1 MKYENKKKS
10 KETKTIWKLKQIKRN
25 TICGAG
31 EENFWADRWGKYF
44 EMTAMIFNFSFYP
57 CELFSTDKF
66 PIKGWIR
73 FRNARFFVV
82 PSNVKQQYDAAG
94 MVTSKLTTL
103 LLQFKMLCIPPTWK
117 VINEILEFGS
127 WRVGEHG
134 LHYTLG
140 HTVKCE
146 SKLAEE
152 TDSFLKSRP
161 IRQNRCKNLLNL
173 TLMHMDI
180 FWGHILVASPNW
192 AFPLHCGE
200 FCENFGNFWQLFMKI
215 YRFPN
220 WELLTAHSTNLNSG
234 A

>member
-1 MKYENKKKS
+1 MRCWLEPAAKK
-10 KETKTIWKLKQIKRN
+10 Q
-25 TICGAG
+25 
-31 EENFWADRWGKYF
+31 FWADRWGKYF
-44 EMTAMIFNFSFYP
+44 EITAMIFCFSCYP
-57 CELFSTDKF
+57 CELMGTDKF
-66 PIKGWIR
+66 SHKRLNPFQKCPILCCSLERKATIWCCR
-73 FRNARFFVV
+73 
-82 PSNVKQQYDAAG
+82 AG
-94 MVTSKLTTL
+94 MVTSKLATL

-161 IRQNRCKNLLNL
+161 IRCKNLLYDFDAHGGNI
-173 TLMHMDI
+173 MDI
-180 FWGHILVASPNW
+180 FWEHILVASPNW

-200 FCENFGNFWQLFMKI
+200 FCENFWQLFMKI

-220 WELLTAHSTNLNSG
+220 WELLTAHSTNLKSG

>member
-1 MKYENKKKS
+1 
-10 KETKTIWKLKQIKRN
+10 
-25 TICGAG
+25 
-31 EENFWADRWGKYF
+31 
-44 EMTAMIFNFSFYP
+44 MIFCFSCYP
-57 CELFSTDKF
+57 CELLGTDNF
-66 PIKGWIR
+66 PIKGRIC

-134 LHYTLG
+134 LHYISG

-161 IRQNRCKNLLNL
+161 IRCKNLLNL
-173 TLMHMDI
+173 TLMHM
-180 FWGHILVASPNW
+180 
-192 AFPLHCGE
+192 GE
-200 FCENFGNFWQLFMKI
+200 I
-215 YRFPN
+215 
-220 WELLTAHSTNLNSG
+220 
-234 A
+234 

>member
-1 MKYENKKKS
+1 MK
-10 KETKTIWKLKQIKRN
+10 IKRN
-25 TICGAG
+25 TICDAGWNQRRRNNFEQTG
-31 EENFWADRWGKYF
+31 EE
-44 EMTAMIFNFSFYP
+44 
-57 CELFSTDKF
+57 STLKLLQWYSVLVVIHVSCSAQTNF

-73 FRNARFFVV
+73 FRNAQFFVV

-161 IRQNRCKNLLNL
+161 IRCKNL
-173 TLMHMDI
+173 TLMHM
-180 FWGHILVASPNW
+180 
-192 AFPLHCGE
+192 GE
-200 FCENFGNFWQLFMKI
+200 I
-215 YRFPN
+215 
-220 WELLTAHSTNLNSG
+220 
-234 A
+234 